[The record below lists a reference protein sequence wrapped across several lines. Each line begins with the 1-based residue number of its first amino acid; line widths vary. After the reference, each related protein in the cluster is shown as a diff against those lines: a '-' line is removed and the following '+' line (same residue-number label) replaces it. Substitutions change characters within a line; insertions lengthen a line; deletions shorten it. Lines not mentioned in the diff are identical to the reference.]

1 MKKYIYGEIDGIK
14 SGDIFKN
21 RREIYDAGLHGSL
34 QAGISGNQVTG
45 SDAIVISGGYID
57 DLDLGEAIIYT
68 GQGGRDE
75 KTGRQVANQELVR
88 GNAAIVTSCDLKIP
102 IRVIRGSKSNS
113 VFAPKEGYRYDGLYY
128 CARYWATFSVDGP
141 LIWRFLLIHGEI
153 KNSQFPNNEDIDL

>member
-21 RREIYDAGLHGSL
+21 RREIYDAGLYGSL

-88 GNAAIVTSCDLKIP
+88 EMQQLLFL
-102 IRVIRGSKSNS
+102 VI
-113 VFAPKEGYRYDGLYY
+113 
-128 CARYWATFSVDGP
+128 
-141 LIWRFLLIHGEI
+141 
-153 KNSQFPNNEDIDL
+153 